1 MNVYSPREYWTGI
14 SERFRSADPDGF
26 APVLHPD
33 APAWFNRTIDS
44 LQSRAMK
51 RALILAKVQPG
62 SRFLD
67 VGCGTGRWVR
77 RYAQLGF
84 RPIGID
90 ATAGMLQTAR
100 EHGTTPPLTVGWASA
115 LPFADAYFDA
125 VSDVTVIQH
134 IHYSLQSTVLSEMLR
149 VLKPGG
155 RLILMEVIR
164 GRDGHI
170 FSRSPTELI
179 RNVCSTGA
187 TLIDWFGLEYFF
199 LDRAFVRIA
208 QTVGGRNLRKSSA
221 HDPQISVGTA
231 EPSGFRKAFWR
242 LRHLTV
248 PISVWI
254 DPLAGRLCAGR
265 LATHGVFVFHK

>member
-51 RALILAKVQPG
+51 RALTLAKVQTG

-134 IHYSLQSTVLSEMLR
+134 IHYSLHATC
-149 VLKPGG
+149 LKTWGP
-155 RLILMEVIR
+155 
-164 GRDGHI
+164 
-170 FSRSPTELI
+170 
-179 RNVCSTGA
+179 
-187 TLIDWFGLEYFF
+187 
-199 LDRAFVRIA
+199 LDSYGSN
-208 QTVGGRNLRKSSA
+208 Q
-221 HDPQISVGTA
+221 GTRWSYLLA
-231 EPSGFRKAFWR
+231 ITDR
-242 LRHLTV
+242 
-248 PISVWI
+248 I
-254 DPLAGRLCAGR
+254 DPECLFHRRHSYRLVW
-265 LATHGVFVFHK
+265 TGVFFPRSRFRSNSTDSGGPKPQKIQRA